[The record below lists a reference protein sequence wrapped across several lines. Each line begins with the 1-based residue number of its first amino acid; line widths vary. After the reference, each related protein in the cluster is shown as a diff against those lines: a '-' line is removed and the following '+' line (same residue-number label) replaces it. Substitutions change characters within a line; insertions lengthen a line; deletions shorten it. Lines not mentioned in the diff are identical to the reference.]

1 MISHAPPSRVR
12 LRFSNG
18 WCETPPRAKFLPMS
32 AESDAAA
39 VLEQISRYHMPFG
52 MFGPKNYPPR
62 GVPIYDLPAE
72 YLAWF
77 ALKGFPEGKLGEL
90 LRIVYQTK
98 ADGCDGVFDAIR
110 RHAGGRYPLRPKP
123 RRGWSFD

>member
-1 MISHAPPSRVR
+1 MEPDAHIA
-12 LRFSNG
+12 
-18 WCETPPRAKFLPMS
+18 
-32 AESDAAA
+32 AAA

-52 MFGPKNYPPR
+52 KFGPQHYPPN

-77 ALKGFPEGKLGEL
+77 ALKGFPEGRLGEL

-98 ADGCDGVFDAIR
+98 ADGCDGIFDAIR
-110 RHAGGRYPLRPKP
+110 RKAGGRFKLRKP
-123 RRGWSFD
+123 ANRSWKFE

>member
-1 MISHAPPSRVR
+1 MNPEPKA
-12 LRFSNG
+12 
-18 WCETPPRAKFLPMS
+18 A
-32 AESDAAA
+32 AEA

-52 MFGPKNYPPR
+52 MFGPKHYPPK

-77 ALKGFPEGKLGEL
+77 ALNGFPDGRLGEL

-98 ADGCDGVFDAIR
+98 ADGCDGIFDRIR
-110 RHAGGRYPLRPKP
+110 HRAGGRFKLRKP
-123 RRGWSFD
+123 REREWKFE

>member
-1 MISHAPPSRVR
+1 MMPRNVFRRRISSRLV
-12 LRFSNG
+12 
-18 WCETPPRAKFLPMS
+18 
-32 AESDAAA
+32 
-39 VLEQISRYHMPFG
+39 YMPIERG
-52 MFGPKNYPPR
+52 IGRSIIRTK

-90 LRIVYQTK
+90 LRLVYQTK

-110 RHAGGRYPLRPKP
+110 RKAGGRYKLRQPNK
-123 RRGWSFD
+123 RAWKFE

>member
-1 MISHAPPSRVR
+1 MNAPES
-12 LRFSNG
+12 SNP
-18 WCETPPRAKFLPMS
+18 ENA
-32 AESDAAA
+32 AAA

-52 MFGPKNYPPR
+52 LFGPKNYPPK

-77 ALKGFPEGKLGEL
+77 ALQGFPEGRLGDL
-90 LRIVYQTK
+90 LRLVYQTK

-110 RHAGGRYPLRPKP
+110 RKAGGRYRLRPRKQ
-123 RRGWSFD
+123 RGWKFE

>member
-1 MISHAPPSRVR
+1 MEPDANIA
-12 LRFSNG
+12 
-18 WCETPPRAKFLPMS
+18 
-32 AESDAAA
+32 AAA

-52 MFGPKNYPPR
+52 KFGPQHYPPN

-77 ALKGFPEGKLGEL
+77 ALKGFPEGRLGEL

-98 ADGCDGVFDAIR
+98 ADGCDGIFDAIR
-110 RHAGGRYPLRPKP
+110 HKAGGRFKLRKP
-123 RRGWSFD
+123 ANRSWKFE

>member
-1 MISHAPPSRVR
+1 MDS
-12 LRFSNG
+12 
-18 WCETPPRAKFLPMS
+18 ETEGA
-32 AESDAAA
+32 AAA

-52 MFGPKNYPPR
+52 MFGPKHYPPK

-90 LRIVYQTK
+90 LRLVYQTK

-110 RHAGGRYPLRPKP
+110 RKAGGRYRLRPPNK
-123 RRGWSFD
+123 RDWNFE